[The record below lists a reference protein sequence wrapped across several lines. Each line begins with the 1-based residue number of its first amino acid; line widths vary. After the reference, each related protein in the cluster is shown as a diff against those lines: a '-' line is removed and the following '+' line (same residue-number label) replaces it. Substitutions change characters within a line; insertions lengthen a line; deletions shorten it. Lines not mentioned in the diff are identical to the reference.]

1 MHRTI
6 IYCNAIYS
14 GRGNDLVVFDIQS
27 DLVSL
32 GDMAKNV
39 LFPARLD
46 VGIEVQIEP
55 AIGNAPRLRV
65 NIGP

>member
-1 MHRTI
+1 
-6 IYCNAIYS
+6 
-14 GRGNDLVVFDIQS
+14 VFDIQS

-32 GDMAKNV
+32 GDMAENV

-55 AIGNAPRLRV
+55 AIGDAPRLRV
-65 NIGP
+65 DIGL

>member
-6 IYCNAIYS
+6 IYCDAVYR
-14 GRGNDLVVFDIQS
+14 GRENDLVVFDIQS

-32 GDMAKNV
+32 GDMAENV

-55 AIGNAPRLRV
+55 AIGDAPRLRV
-65 NIGP
+65 DIGL